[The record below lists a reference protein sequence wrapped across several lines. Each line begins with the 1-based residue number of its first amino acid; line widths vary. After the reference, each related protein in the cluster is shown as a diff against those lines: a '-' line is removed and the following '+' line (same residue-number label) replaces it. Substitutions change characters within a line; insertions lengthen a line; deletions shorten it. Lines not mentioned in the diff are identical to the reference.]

1 MRDAVRSFL
10 LSLLFSFFFS
20 YVRLTAVFAVITI
33 ARLAK
38 ADADSSATVILIAF
52 GFGLS
57 IFVLV

>member
-1 MRDAVRSFL
+1 MTIEGVD
-10 LSLLFSFFFS
+10 SLLPGN
-20 YVRLTAVFAVITI
+20 VLVPPLCRLMCIAVITI

-38 ADADSSATVILIAF
+38 ADADSSSTVILIAF